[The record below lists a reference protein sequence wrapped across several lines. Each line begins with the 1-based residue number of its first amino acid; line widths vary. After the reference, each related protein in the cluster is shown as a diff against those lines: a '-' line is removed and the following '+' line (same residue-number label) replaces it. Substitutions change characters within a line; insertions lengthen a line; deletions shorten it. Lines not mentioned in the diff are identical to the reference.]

1 MVLDINKF
9 RTENGGNPE
18 EIKKSELKRKG
29 DPNVVDD
36 VIKFDQEWRKRKMQ
50 LTNSILITI
59 KTNLMPRTSRQRS
72 KRFRK
77 PWGIRK
83 RKIRPIL
90 VMKKRL
96 KSKP

>member
-36 VIKFDQEWRKRKMQ
+36 VIKFDQEWRKHQFDAENKQ
-50 LTNSILITI
+50 AEI
-59 KTNLMPRTSRQRS
+59 KKVQKAM
-72 KRFRK
+72 
-77 PWGIRK
+77 GD
-83 RKIRPIL
+83 
-90 VMKKRL
+90 KKKKDKTDPCDEEKAQVEAL
-96 KSKP
+96 KKEKDGLEE